1 MPIEWGGRKTRRE
14 PVKFSHPFPR
24 QRRMPA
30 RFTAAALLVLV
41 SLARPLGAQSA
52 DSSAAR
58 SPFRPLA
65 LPAPN
70 ELRTGSGRPGRAYW
84 QQRADYRIEATLDPA
99 TAELRGRE
107 TIHYVNRSPD
117 ALPYLWLFVEQN
129 ICAPGSVTN
138 QLDQPPLVF
147 LGSIFDFSCKGFSGG
162 LTLEHVRAGARD
174 LPTTVV
180 GTTMRVDLP
189 RALAS
194 GAALDLQI
202 GWRFTVPDYGAG
214 RMGRDGTLFELG
226 QWYPRMA
233 VYDDVR
239 GWNHEPYIGGGE
251 FYLEYGRF
259 DVAITV
265 PATYV
270 VGATGVLR
278 NPEQVLTAGQRARL
292 ARARRSATPVA
303 IITADEAG
311 HAERTRPASAGA
323 TLTWRFSA
331 DSVRDFA
338 FGAAPDFRW
347 DASAYRTTMVHTLY
361 RPSAP
366 EWEEANR
373 MVRDAVRHYSELW
386 YRYPYPH
393 ITSIEGPI
401 EGMEYPM
408 ITFDP
413 RAPSRE
419 ERQWVL
425 AHELGHQWVPMIVG
439 SNERLYPWMDEGF
452 NTFIDLGN
460 AARYFKGTAYGDSIE
475 VHPLHL
481 YPDHAV
487 PGREQPL
494 MSRPV
499 EAHDLFWTG
508 YQKPALMMQTLRYE
522 VLGKERFD
530 FAFRQYLRAW
540 AYKHPTPADFF
551 RIMRDASGMDL
562 DFFWRDWIYTTA
574 RLDQAVDSVA
584 TVEGRQKVFLS
595 NRGTMTLPLE
605 MELTFADGGTERV
618 RLPVE
623 MWNLGP
629 SFVYRVRGDRRVTGV
644 LVDPRRVLPDVD
656 RANNRLR

>member
-1 MPIEWGGRKTRRE
+1 MPGRLAA
-14 PVKFSHPFPR
+14 VIVLSLSL
-24 QRRMPA
+24 
-30 RFTAAALLVLV
+30 AAA
-41 SLARPLGAQSA
+41 ARAQSPA
-52 DSSAAR
+52 PSDTA
-58 SPFRPLA
+58 SPFRSLD

-84 QQRADYRIEATLDPA
+84 QQRADYRIQATLDPA
-99 TAELRGRE
+99 RQELRGRE
-107 TIHYVNRSPD
+107 TIHYVNHSSD
-117 ALPYLWLFVEQN
+117 ALPYVWLFLEQN

-147 LGSIFDFSCKGFSGG
+147 LGSVFDFSCKGFTGG
-162 LTLEHVRAGARD
+162 LTLEHVRAGLRD
-174 LPTTVV
+174 APATVF

-189 RALAS
+189 RPLAP
-194 GAALDLQI
+194 GQALDLDI
-202 GWRFTVPDYGAG
+202 GWRFTVPEYGAG
-214 RMGRDGTLFELG
+214 RMGRDGSLYELG

-259 DVAITV
+259 DVALTV
-265 PATYV
+265 PAGYI
-270 VGATGVLR
+270 VGATGVLL
-278 NPEQVLTAGQRARL
+278 NPEQVLTTAQRARL
-292 ARARRSATPVA
+292 ARARRSSEPVA
-303 IITADEAG
+303 IITAEEAG
-311 HAERTRPASAGA
+311 QPARTRPAATG
-323 TLTWRFSA
+323 TLTWRFAA

-347 DASAYRTTMVHTLY
+347 DASGYRKTLVHTLY

-366 EWEEANR
+366 EWAEANR
-373 MVRDAVRHYSELW
+373 MVRDAVEYYSRQW
-386 YRYPYPH
+386 YPYPYPH

-413 RAPSRE
+413 RSPSRE

-460 AARYFKGTAYGDSIE
+460 AARYFQGTAYGDSIE

-481 YPDHAV
+481 YADHAI
-487 PGREQPL
+487 PGKEQPL
-494 MSRPV
+494 ISRPV
-499 EAHDLFWTG
+499 EVHDLFWAG

-530 FAFRQYLRAW
+530 HAFRAYLRVW

-551 RIMRDASGMDL
+551 RVMRDASGMDL
-562 DFFWRDWIYTTA
+562 DYFWRDWIYTTA
-574 RLDQAVDSVA
+574 RLDQAVDSVG
-584 TVEGRQKVFLS
+584 TVDGAQKVFLS

-605 MELTFADGGTERV
+605 MELTYGDGTTERV

-629 SFVYRVRGDRRVTGV
+629 AFAYRVRGGKRVTDV
-644 LVDPRRVLPDVD
+644 VVDPRRALPDTD

>member
-1 MPIEWGGRKTRRE
+1 VPLRIIGVVLLGFALAGSLRAQT
-14 PVKFSHPFPR
+14 VDS
-24 QRRMPA
+24 A
-30 RFTAAALLVLV
+30 TA
-41 SLARPLGAQSA
+41 
-52 DSSAAR
+52 

-65 LPAPN
+65 MPTPN
-70 ELRTGSGRPGRAYW
+70 DVRTGSGRPGKGYW

-99 TAELRGRE
+99 THELRGRE
-107 TIHYVNRSPD
+107 TIHYVNHSPD
-117 ALPYLWLFVEQN
+117 PLPYLWLFVEQN

-147 LGSIFDFSCKGFSGG
+147 LGSTFDFSCKGFAGG
-162 LTLEHVRAGARD
+162 LTLDHVRLGLRSLA
-174 LPTTVV
+174 TTVT

-189 RALAS
+189 RPLAP
-194 GAALDLQI
+194 GQFLDLDI

-214 RMGRDGTLFELG
+214 RMGRDGTLYELG
-226 QWYPRMA
+226 QWYPRMV

-259 DVAITV
+259 DVALTV
-265 PATYV
+265 PADYI
-270 VGATGVLR
+270 VGATGVLL
-278 NPEQVLTAGQRARL
+278 NPAEVLTATQRARL
-292 ARARRSATPVA
+292 ARARSSSEPVA

-311 HAERTRPASAGA
+311 QAGRRAGGREVGRSGGTR
-323 TLTWRFSA
+323 TWRFSA

-347 DASAYRTTMVHTLY
+347 DASAYRRTLVHTLY
-361 RPSAP
+361 RTSAP

-373 MVRDAVRHYSELW
+373 MVRDAVEYYSEQW
-386 YRYPYPH
+386 YPYPYPH

-460 AARYFKGTAYGDSIE
+460 AARYFKGTPYGDSIE

-481 YPDHAV
+481 YADHAIA
-487 PGREQPL
+487 GREQPL
-494 MSRPV
+494 ISRPV
-499 EAHDLFWTG
+499 EGHDLFWTG

-530 FAFRQYLRAW
+530 YAFRQYLRAW

-551 RIMRDASGMDL
+551 RVMRDASGMDL

-574 RLDQAVDSVA
+574 RLDQAVDSVGMA
-584 TVEGRQKVFLS
+584 DGAQKVFLS

-605 MELTFADGGTERV
+605 MDLTYADGTTERV
-618 RLPVE
+618 RLPAE
-623 MWNLGP
+623 MWNLGRR
-629 SFVYRVRGDRRVTGV
+629 FAYRVRGGRQVTGV
-644 LVDPRRVLPDVD
+644 VVDPRGVRPDVD
-656 RANNRLR
+656 RKNNSVRR

>member
-1 MPIEWGGRKTRRE
+1 VPSRVTGVALLALVLPLAGSLRAQTTD
-14 PVKFSHPFPR
+14 S
-24 QRRMPA
+24 
-30 RFTAAALLVLV
+30 AAA
-41 SLARPLGAQSA
+41 
-52 DSSAAR
+52 

-65 LPAPN
+65 LPTAN
-70 ELRTGSGRPGRAYW
+70 DVRTGSGRPGKGYW
-84 QQRADYRIEATLDPA
+84 QQRADYRIDATLDPA
-99 TAELRGRE
+99 THELRGRE

-117 ALPYLWLFVEQN
+117 PLPYLWLFVEQN

-147 LGSIFDFSCKGFSGG
+147 LGSTFDFSCKGFAGG
-162 LTLEHVRAGARD
+162 LALDHVRLGLRNLA
-174 LPTTVV
+174 TTVT
-180 GTTMRVDLP
+180 GTTMRIDLP
-189 RALAS
+189 RPLAP
-194 GAALDLQI
+194 GQFLDLDI
-202 GWRFTVPDYGAG
+202 GWHFTVPDYGAG
-214 RMGRDGTLFELG
+214 RMGRDGTLYELG
-226 QWYPRMA
+226 QWYPRMV

-259 DVAITV
+259 DVALTV
-265 PATYV
+265 PSDYI
-270 VGATGVLR
+270 VGATGVLL
-278 NPEQVLTAGQRARL
+278 NPAEVLTATQRARL
-292 ARARRSATPVA
+292 ARARSSSVPVA
-303 IITADEAG
+303 IITAEEAG
-311 HAERTRPASAGA
+311 RRSGGRAVGKSGGTR
-323 TLTWRFSA
+323 TWRFSA

-347 DASAYRTTMVHTLY
+347 DASAYHKTLVHTLY

-373 MVRDAVRHYSELW
+373 MVHDAVEYYSEQW
-386 YRYPYPH
+386 YPYPYPH

-425 AHELGHQWVPMIVG
+425 AHELGHQWMPMIVG

-460 AARYFKGTAYGDSIE
+460 AARYFNGTPYGDSIE

-481 YPDHAV
+481 YPDHAIAD
-487 PGREQPL
+487 REQPL
-494 MSRPV
+494 ISRPV
-499 EAHDLFWTG
+499 EGHDLFWTG

-530 FAFRQYLRAW
+530 YAFRQYLRAW
-540 AYKHPTPADFF
+540 AYKHPTPEDFF
-551 RIMRDASGMDL
+551 RLMRDASGMDL

-574 RLDQAVDSVA
+574 RLDQAVDSVGTA
-584 TVEGRQKVFLS
+584 DGALKVFVS

-605 MELTFADGGTERV
+605 MDLTYADGTTERV

-629 SFVYRVRGDRRVTGV
+629 RFAYRVRGGRQVTGV
-644 LVDPRRVLPDVD
+644 VVDPRGVLPDVD
-656 RANNRLR
+656 RKNNALRR

>member
-1 MPIEWGGRKTRRE
+1 
-14 PVKFSHPFPR
+14 VSPR
-24 QRRMPA
+24 V
-30 RFTAAALLVLV
+30 AAVLLVL
-41 SLARPLGAQSA
+41 LALAGRLRAQTA
-52 DSSAAR
+52 DSVAASR
-58 SPFRPLA
+58 FRPLA
-65 LPAPN
+65 LPAPSDV
-70 ELRTGSGRPGRAYW
+70 RTGAGRPGKGYW

-99 TAELRGRE
+99 ARQLRGRE

-117 ALPYLWLFVEQN
+117 PLPYLWLFVEQN

-147 LGSIFDFSCKGFSGG
+147 LGSIFDFSCKGFEGG
-162 LTLEHVRAGARD
+162 LTLEHVRLGLRNVA
-174 LPTTVV
+174 TTVT

-189 RALAS
+189 RPLAP
-194 GAALDLQI
+194 GQFLDLDI
-202 GWRFTVPDYGAG
+202 GWRFPVPDYGAG
-214 RMGRDGTLFELG
+214 RMGRDGALYELG

-259 DVAITV
+259 DVALTV
-265 PATYV
+265 PADYV
-270 VGATGVLR
+270 VGATGVLL
-278 NPEQVLTAGQRARL
+278 NPAQVLTPTQRARL
-292 ARARRSATPVA
+292 ARARVSADPVA
-303 IITADEAG
+303 IITAEEAG
-311 HAERTRPASAGA
+311 QASRTRPAASGS
-323 TLTWRFSA
+323 LTWRFSA
-331 DSVRDFA
+331 ESVRDFA
-338 FGAAPDFRW
+338 FGASPDFRW
-347 DASAYRTTMVHTLY
+347 DASGYRKTLVHTLY

-373 MVRDAVRHYSELW
+373 MVRDAVEYYSEQW
-386 YRYPYPH
+386 YPYPYPH

-413 RAPSRE
+413 RAPNRE

-425 AHELGHQWVPMIVG
+425 AHELGHQWMPMVVG

-452 NTFIDLGN
+452 NTFIDLAN

-481 YPDHAV
+481 YPDHAI
-487 PGREQPL
+487 PGQEQPL
-494 MSRPV
+494 ISRPV
-499 EAHDLFWTG
+499 EGHDLFWTG

-530 FAFRQYLRAW
+530 HAFRQYLRAW

-551 RIMRDASGMDL
+551 RLMRDASGMDL

-574 RLDQAVDSVA
+574 RLDQAVDSVGVA
-584 TVEGRQKVFLS
+584 DSVPKVFLS

-605 MELTFADGGTERV
+605 MDLTYADGSTERV

-623 MWNLGP
+623 MWNLGAR
-629 SFVYRVRGDRRVTGV
+629 FAYRVRGGRAVTGV
-644 LVDPRRVLPDVD
+644 VVDPRGVLPDID
-656 RANNRLR
+656 RKNNTVRR

>member
-1 MPIEWGGRKTRRE
+1 MG
-14 PVKFSHPFPR
+14 
-24 QRRMPA
+24 A
-30 RFTAAALLVLV
+30 RL
-41 SLARPLGAQSA
+41 LARLGALTALVIALPPSLRAQSP
-52 DSSAAR
+52 DSTPI
-58 SPFRPLA
+58 SPFRALP

-70 ELRTGSGRPGRAYW
+70 QLRTGAGRPGRLYW
-84 QQRADYRIEATLDPA
+84 QQRADYRIDATLDPDRQ
-99 TAELRGRE
+99 ELRGRE

-147 LGSIFDFSCKGFSGG
+147 LGSTFDFSCKGFEGG
-162 LTLEHVRAGARD
+162 VTLEHVRIGLRAVT
-174 LPTTVV
+174 PTVF
-180 GTTMRVDLP
+180 GTTMRLDLP
-189 RALAS
+189 RPLAS
-194 GAALDLQI
+194 GAALDLDI
-202 GWRFTVPDYGAG
+202 GWRFKVPDYGAG
-214 RMGRDGTLFELG
+214 RMGHDGTLYELG

-259 DVAITV
+259 DVALTV

-270 VGATGVLR
+270 VGATGVLL
-278 NPEQVLTAGQRARL
+278 NPAEVLTPEQRARL
-292 ARARRSATPVA
+292 RRARSS
-303 IITADEAG
+303 TAPIAVISGEEAG
-311 HAERTRPASAGA
+311 DPARTRPRSHG
-323 TLTWRFSA
+323 TQTWRFAA

-347 DASAYRTTMVHTLY
+347 DASAYGRTMVHTLY
-361 RPSAP
+361 RRSAP

-373 MVRDAVRHYSELW
+373 MVHDAVQYYSEQW
-386 YRYPYPH
+386 YPYPYPH
-393 ITSIEGPI
+393 MTSIEGPI

-460 AARYFKGTAYGDSIE
+460 AARYFKGTPYGDSIE

-481 YPDHAV
+481 YPDHAIA
-487 PGREQPL
+487 GKEQPL
-494 MSRPV
+494 IARPV
-499 EAHDLFWTG
+499 EVHDLFWTG

-522 VLGKERFD
+522 VLGKDRFD
-530 FAFRQYLRAW
+530 YAFRQYLRAW
-540 AYKHPTPADFF
+540 AFRHPTPADFF
-551 RIMRDASGMDL
+551 RLMRDASGMDL
-562 DFFWRDWIYTTA
+562 DFFWRDWVYTTA
-574 RLDQAVDSVA
+574 RLDQAVDSVGRA
-584 TVEGRQKVFLS
+584 EGQPKVFLS

-605 MELTFADGGTERV
+605 MDLTYADSSTERV

-629 SFVYRVRGDRRVTGV
+629 AFAYRVRGDRKVTGV
-644 LVDPRRVLPDVD
+644 VVDPRGVLPDVD
-656 RANNRLR
+656 RSNNRLR

>member
-1 MPIEWGGRKTRRE
+1 MIGRLTG
-14 PVKFSHPFPR
+14 VI
-24 QRRMPA
+24 
-30 RFTAAALLVLV
+30 LLG
-41 SLARPLGAQSA
+41 LGIAGRAHAQTA
-52 DSSAAR
+52 DSAG
-58 SPFRPLA
+58 SPFRPLV

-70 ELRTGSGRPGRAYW
+70 DVRTGAGRPGRGYW
-84 QQRADYRIEATLDPA
+84 QQRADYRIQATLDPSRH
-99 TAELRGRE
+99 ELRGRE
-107 TIHYVNRSPD
+107 TIHYLNRSPD
-117 ALPYLWLFVEQN
+117 ALPYLWIFLEQN
-129 ICAPGSVTN
+129 ICAPGSVTS

-147 LGSIFDFSCKGFSGG
+147 LGSTFDFSCKGFQGG
-162 LTLEHVRAGARD
+162 ITLEHVRVGTRAA
-174 LPTTVV
+174 TTTLT

-189 RALAS
+189 RPLAP
-194 GAALDLQI
+194 GAFLDLDI

-214 RMGRDGTLFELG
+214 RMGRDGTLYEMG
-226 QWYPRMA
+226 QWYPRVA

-259 DVAITV
+259 DVALTV
-265 PATYV
+265 PADYV
-270 VGATGVLR
+270 VGATGVLL
-278 NPEQVLTAGQRARL
+278 NPEQVLTPTQRSRL
-292 ARARRSATPVA
+292 ARARMSAAPVA
-303 IITADEAG
+303 IITAEEAG
-311 HAERTRPASAGA
+311 NSARTRPAASG
-323 TLTWRFSA
+323 TLVWRFSA

-347 DASAYRTTMVHTLY
+347 DASAYRATLVHTLY
-361 RPSAP
+361 RATAP

-373 MVRDAVRHYSELW
+373 MVRDAVEYYSEQW
-386 YRYPYPH
+386 YPYPYPH

-452 NTFIDLGN
+452 NTFIDLAN
-460 AARYFKGTAYGDSIE
+460 AARYFKGTPYGDSIE

-481 YPDHAV
+481 YPDHAD
-487 PGREQPL
+487 PRREEAL
-494 MSRPV
+494 IRRPV
-499 EAHDLFWTG
+499 ESRDLFWTG

-522 VLGKERFD
+522 VLGRERFD
-530 FAFRQYLRAW
+530 HAFRAYLRAW

-551 RIMRDASGMDL
+551 RLMRDASGMDL

-584 TVEGRQKVFLS
+584 TVGGEQKVFVS
-595 NRGTMTLPLE
+595 SRGTMTLPLE
-605 MELTFADGGTERV
+605 MELTYADGASERV
-618 RLPVE
+618 GLPVE
-623 MWNLGP
+623 MWNLG
-629 SFVYRVRGDRRVTGV
+629 SRFAYRVRGEKRVKDV
-644 LVDPRRVLPDVD
+644 VIDPRGVLPDVD
-656 RANNRLR
+656 RGNNRLGAGPGAAAR

>member
-1 MPIEWGGRKTRRE
+1 VP
-14 PVKFSHPFPR
+14 PR
-24 QRRMPA
+24 ITGVVLLGFALAGSLRAQ
-30 RFTAAALLVLV
+30 TVDSAAA
-41 SLARPLGAQSA
+41 
-52 DSSAAR
+52 

-65 LPAPN
+65 MPTSN
-70 ELRTGSGRPGRAYW
+70 DVRTGSGRPGKGYW

-99 TAELRGRE
+99 AHELRGRE
-107 TIHYVNRSPD
+107 TIHYVNHSPD
-117 ALPYLWLFVEQN
+117 PLPYLWLFVEQN

-147 LGSIFDFSCKGFSGG
+147 LGSTFDFSCKGFAGG
-162 LTLEHVRAGARD
+162 LTLDHVRLGLRSLA
-174 LPTTVV
+174 TTVT
-180 GTTMRVDLP
+180 GTTMRLDLP
-189 RALAS
+189 RPLAA
-194 GAALDLQI
+194 GQFLDLDI

-214 RMGRDGTLFELG
+214 RMGRDGTLYELG
-226 QWYPRMA
+226 QWYPRMV

-259 DVAITV
+259 DVALTV
-265 PATYV
+265 PADYI
-270 VGATGVLR
+270 VGATGVLL
-278 NPEQVLTAGQRARL
+278 NPAEVLTATQRARL
-292 ARARRSATPVA
+292 ARARSSSAPVA
-303 IITADEAG
+303 IITAEEAG
-311 HAERTRPASAGA
+311 QAGRRAGGRAAGRSGRTR
-323 TLTWRFSA
+323 TWRFGA

-347 DASAYRTTMVHTLY
+347 DASAYRKTLVHTLY
-361 RPSAP
+361 RTSAP

-373 MVRDAVRHYSELW
+373 MVRDAVQYYSEQW
-386 YRYPYPH
+386 YPYPYPH

-481 YPDHAV
+481 YPDHAIA
-487 PGREQPL
+487 GREQPL
-494 MSRPV
+494 ISRPV
-499 EAHDLFWTG
+499 EGHDLFWSG

-530 FAFRQYLRAW
+530 YAFRQYLRAW

-551 RIMRDASGMDL
+551 RLMRDASGMDL

-574 RLDQAVDSVA
+574 WLDQAVDSVGTA
-584 TVEGRQKVFLS
+584 DGVQKVFLT

-605 MELTFADGGTERV
+605 MDLTYADGTAERV

-629 SFVYRVRGDRRVTGV
+629 RFAYRVRGGRQVTGV
-644 LVDPRRVLPDVD
+644 VVDPRGVLPDVD
-656 RANNRLR
+656 RKNNAIRR

>member
-1 MPIEWGGRKTRRE
+1 MRGRLAG
-14 PVKFSHPFPR
+14 VI
-24 QRRMPA
+24 
-30 RFTAAALLVLV
+30 AL
-41 SLARPLGAQSA
+41 SLALAGAAEAQSA
-52 DSSAAR
+52 DSIPAA

-70 ELRTGSGRPGRAYW
+70 EIRTGAGRPGRRYW
-84 QQRADYRIEATLDPA
+84 QQRVDYRIEATLDPDRQ
-99 TAELRGRE
+99 ELRGRE

-117 ALPYLWLFVEQN
+117 TLPYLWVFLDQN
-129 ICAPGSVTN
+129 ICAPGSVTT

-147 LGSIFDFSCKGFSGG
+147 LGSTFDFSCKGFSGG
-162 LTLEHVRAGARD
+162 ITLDHVRVGLRQV
-174 LPTTVV
+174 PTTVV

-189 RALAS
+189 RPLAP
-194 GAALDLQI
+194 GAFVDLDI
-202 GWRFTVPDYGAG
+202 GWAFTVPDYGAG
-214 RMGRDGTLFELG
+214 RMGHDGTLYELG
-226 QWYPRMA
+226 QWYPRMV

-259 DVAITV
+259 DVALTV
-265 PATYV
+265 PASYI
-270 VGATGVLR
+270 VGATGILL
-278 NPEQVLTAGQRARL
+278 NPREVLTSTQRGRL
-292 ARARRSATPVA
+292 AQARGSAEPVA
-303 IITADEAG
+303 IIGAEEAG
-311 HAERTRPASAGA
+311 RAERTRPAASG
-323 TLTWRFSA
+323 TLVWRFAA

-338 FGAAPDFRW
+338 FGASPDFRW
-347 DASAYRTTMVHTLY
+347 DASAYKNTLVHTLY
-361 RPSAP
+361 RPTAP

-373 MVRDAVRHYSELW
+373 MVRDAVAYYSEQW
-386 YRYPYPH
+386 YPYPYPH

-413 RAPSRE
+413 RAPNRE

-452 NTFIDLGN
+452 NTFIDLAN

-475 VHPLHL
+475 IHPLHL
-481 YPDHAV
+481 APDHTV
-487 PGREQPL
+487 LGKEQPL
-494 MSRPV
+494 ISKPV
-499 EAHDLFWTG
+499 EVHDLFWTG

-522 VLGKERFD
+522 VLGKARFD

-551 RIMRDASGMDL
+551 RVMRDASGMDL
-562 DFFWRDWIYTTA
+562 DYFWRDWVYTTA
-574 RLDQAVDSVA
+574 RLDQAVDSIA
-584 TVEGRQKVFLS
+584 PGEGEEKVYLS

-605 MELTFADGGTERV
+605 IQLWYIDGTTERV

-629 SFVYRVRGDRRVTGV
+629 RFAYRVRGGKRVTSV
-644 LVDPRRVLPDVD
+644 VVDPRGVLPDTD
-656 RANNRLR
+656 RSNNRLPR

>member
-1 MPIEWGGRKTRRE
+1 MLRRHGCLTLLLLALAA
-14 PVKFSHPFPR
+14 PVR
-24 QRRMPA
+24 
-30 RFTAAALLVLV
+30 
-41 SLARPLGAQSA
+41 AQA
-52 DSSAAR
+52 PDTML
-58 SPFRPLA
+58 SPFRSLL

-70 ELRTGSGRPGRAYW
+70 DARTGSGRPGHAYW
-84 QQRADYRIEATLDPA
+84 QQRVDYRISATLDPERQ
-99 TAELRGRE
+99 ELRGRE
-107 TIHYVNRSPD
+107 TIHYLNRSPD
-117 ALPYLWLFVEQN
+117 PLPYLWLFLEQN
-129 ICAPGSVTN
+129 ICAPASVTN

-147 LGSIFDFSCKGFSGG
+147 LGSTFDFSCKGFAGG
-162 LTLEHVRAGARD
+162 LMLDHVRVGLRRV
-174 LPTTVV
+174 PTAVY

-189 RALAS
+189 RPLAP
-194 GAALDLQI
+194 GQALDLDI

-214 RMGRDGTLFELG
+214 RMGRDGTLYELG
-226 QWYPRMA
+226 QWYPRVA

-259 DVAITV
+259 DVALTV
-265 PATYV
+265 PASYI
-270 VGATGVLR
+270 VGATGVLL
-278 NPEQVLTAGQRARL
+278 NPAVVLTATQRARL
-292 ARARRSATPVA
+292 AQARGSATPVA
-303 IITADEAG
+303 IISAEEAG
-311 HAERTRPASAGA
+311 NAARTRPATSG
-323 TLTWRFSA
+323 TLTWRFAA

-347 DASAYRTTMVHTLY
+347 DASGYRRTLVHTLY

-373 MVRDAVRHYSELW
+373 MVRDAVQYYSEQW
-386 YRYPYPH
+386 YPYPYAH

-452 NTFIDLGN
+452 NTFIDLAN
-460 AARYFKGTAYGDSIE
+460 AARYFSGTPYGDSIE

-481 YPDHAV
+481 YADHAI
-487 PGREQPL
+487 PGKEQPL
-494 MSRPV
+494 ISRPV
-499 EAHDLFWTG
+499 ESRDLFWTG

-530 FAFRQYLRAW
+530 PAFRRYLQAW
-540 AYKHPTPADFF
+540 AFKHPTPADFF
-551 RIMRDASGMDL
+551 RVMRDASGMDL

-584 TVEGRQKVFLS
+584 AVNGQQKVFLS

-605 MELTFADGGTERV
+605 LELTYEDGSTERV

-623 MWNLGP
+623 MWNLGRA
-629 SFVYRVRGDRRVTGV
+629 FAYRVRGGKKVTGV
-644 LVDPRRVLPDVD
+644 VVDPRSALPDVD

>member
-1 MPIEWGGRKTRRE
+1 M
-14 PVKFSHPFPR
+14 V
-24 QRRMPA
+24 
-30 RFTAAALLVLV
+30 
-41 SLARPLGAQSA
+41 
-52 DSSAAR
+52 
-58 SPFRPLA
+58 
-65 LPAPN
+65 
-70 ELRTGSGRPGRAYW
+70 
-84 QQRADYRIEATLDPA
+84 
-99 TAELRGRE
+99 
-107 TIHYVNRSPD
+107 
-117 ALPYLWLFVEQN
+117 
-129 ICAPGSVTN
+129 
-138 QLDQPPLVF
+138 
-147 LGSIFDFSCKGFSGG
+147 
-162 LTLEHVRAGARD
+162 
-174 LPTTVV
+174 
-180 GTTMRVDLP
+180 
-189 RALAS
+189 
-194 GAALDLQI
+194 
-202 GWRFTVPDYGAG
+202 
-214 RMGRDGTLFELG
+214 
-226 QWYPRMA
+226 

-259 DVAITV
+259 DVALTV
-265 PATYV
+265 PAGYI
-270 VGATGVLR
+270 VGATGVLL
-278 NPEQVLTAGQRARL
+278 NPAEVLTATQRARL
-292 ARARRSATPVA
+292 ARARSSSAPVA
-303 IITADEAG
+303 IITAEEAG
-311 HAERTRPASAGA
+311 RAGRRSDGQTVGRSGGTR
-323 TLTWRFSA
+323 TWRFGA

-347 DASAYRTTMVHTLY
+347 DASAYRKTLVHTLY

-373 MVRDAVRHYSELW
+373 MVRDAVDYYSEQW
-386 YRYPYPH
+386 YPYPYPH

-425 AHELGHQWVPMIVG
+425 AHELGHQWVPMVVG

-481 YPDHAV
+481 YPEHAIAD
-487 PGREQPL
+487 REQPL
-494 MSRPV
+494 ISRPV
-499 EAHDLFWTG
+499 EGHDLFWTG

-530 FAFRQYLRAW
+530 YAFRQYLRAW

-574 RLDQAVDSVA
+574 RLDQAVDSVGTA
-584 TVEGRQKVFLS
+584 DGALKVFVS

-605 MELTFADGGTERV
+605 MDLTYADGTTERV

-629 SFVYRVRGDRRVTGV
+629 RFAYRVRGGRQVTGV
-644 LVDPRRVLPDVD
+644 VVDPRRVLPDVD
-656 RANNRLR
+656 RKNNRLGR

>member
-1 MPIEWGGRKTRRE
+1 VP
-14 PVKFSHPFPR
+14 PR
-24 QRRMPA
+24 VTGMVLLALALAGSLRAQ
-30 RFTAAALLVLV
+30 TTDSAAA
-41 SLARPLGAQSA
+41 
-52 DSSAAR
+52 
-58 SPFRPLA
+58 SPFRPLD
-65 LPAPN
+65 LPTAN
-70 ELRTGSGRPGRAYW
+70 DVRTGSGRPGKGYW
-84 QQRADYRIEATLDPA
+84 QQRADYRIEVTLDPA
-99 TAELRGRE
+99 THELRGRE

-117 ALPYLWLFVEQN
+117 PLPYLWLFVEQN

-147 LGSIFDFSCKGFSGG
+147 LGSTFDFSCKGFAGG
-162 LTLEHVRAGARD
+162 LTLDHVRLGLRNLA
-174 LPTTVV
+174 TTVT

-189 RALAS
+189 RPLAP
-194 GAALDLQI
+194 GQFLDLDI

-214 RMGRDGTLFELG
+214 RMGRDGTLYELG
-226 QWYPRMA
+226 QWYPRMV

-259 DVAITV
+259 EVALTV
-265 PATYV
+265 PADYI
-270 VGATGVLR
+270 VGATGVLL
-278 NPEQVLTAGQRARL
+278 NPAEVLTATQRARL
-292 ARARRSATPVA
+292 ARARSSSTPVA
-303 IITADEAG
+303 IITAEEAG
-311 HAERTRPASAGA
+311 QAGRRSGGRAVRQSGGTR
-323 TLTWRFSA
+323 TWRFSA

-338 FGAAPDFRW
+338 FAAAPDFRW
-347 DASAYRTTMVHTLY
+347 DASAYRKTLVHTLY

-373 MVRDAVRHYSELW
+373 MVRDAVEYYSEQW
-386 YRYPYPH
+386 YPYPYPH

-425 AHELGHQWVPMIVG
+425 AHELGHQWMPMIVG

-481 YPDHAV
+481 YPDHAIAD
-487 PGREQPL
+487 REQPL
-494 MSRPV
+494 ISRPV
-499 EAHDLFWTG
+499 EGHDLFWTG

-530 FAFRQYLRAW
+530 YAFRQYLRAW

-551 RIMRDASGMDL
+551 RLMRDAAGMDL

-574 RLDQAVDSVA
+574 RLDQAVDSVGTA
-584 TVEGRQKVFLS
+584 DGAQKVFLS

-605 MELTFADGGTERV
+605 MDLTYADGTTERT

-623 MWNLGP
+623 MWNLGTR
-629 SFVYRVRGDRRVTGV
+629 FAYRVRGGRQVTGV
-644 LVDPRRVLPDVD
+644 MVDPRGVLPDVD
-656 RANNRLR
+656 RKNNALRR

>member
-1 MPIEWGGRKTRRE
+1 VP
-14 PVKFSHPFPR
+14 PR
-24 QRRMPA
+24 ITGVVLLALALASSLRAQ
-30 RFTAAALLVLV
+30 TVDSAAA
-41 SLARPLGAQSA
+41 
-52 DSSAAR
+52 

-65 LPAPN
+65 MPTPN
-70 ELRTGSGRPGRAYW
+70 DVRTGSGRPGKGYW

-99 TAELRGRE
+99 THELRGRE

-117 ALPYLWLFVEQN
+117 PLPYLWLFVEQN

-147 LGSIFDFSCKGFSGG
+147 LGSTFDFSCKGFAGG
-162 LTLEHVRAGARD
+162 LTLDHVRLGLRNLA
-174 LPTTVV
+174 TTVR

-189 RALAS
+189 RPLAP
-194 GAALDLQI
+194 GQFLDLDI

-214 RMGRDGTLFELG
+214 RMGRDGTLYELG
-226 QWYPRMA
+226 QWYPRMV

-251 FYLEYGRF
+251 FYLEYGHF
-259 DVAITV
+259 DVALTV
-265 PATYV
+265 PADYI
-270 VGATGVLR
+270 VGATGVLL
-278 NPEQVLTAGQRARL
+278 NPAEVLTATQRARL
-292 ARARRSATPVA
+292 ARARSSSAPVA

-311 HAERTRPASAGA
+311 EAGGRAGGRAVGRSGGTR
-323 TLTWRFSA
+323 TWRFSA

-347 DASAYRTTMVHTLY
+347 DASAYRKTLVHTLY
-361 RPSAP
+361 RSSAP

-373 MVRDAVRHYSELW
+373 MVRDAVEYYSEQW
-386 YRYPYPH
+386 YPYPYPH

-425 AHELGHQWVPMIVG
+425 AHELGHQWMPMIVG

-481 YPDHAV
+481 YPDHAISE
-487 PGREQPL
+487 REQPL
-494 MSRPV
+494 ISRPV
-499 EAHDLFWTG
+499 EGHDLFWTG

-530 FAFRQYLRAW
+530 YAFRQYLRAW

-551 RIMRDASGMDL
+551 RVMCDASGMDL

-574 RLDQAVDSVA
+574 RLDQAVDSVGTA
-584 TVEGRQKVFLS
+584 EGAEKVFLS

-605 MELTFADGGTERV
+605 MDLAYADGTTERV

-629 SFVYRVRGDRRVTGV
+629 RFAYRVRGGRQVTGV
-644 LVDPRRVLPDVD
+644 VVDPRGVLPDID
-656 RANNRLR
+656 RKNNAFRR

>member
-1 MPIEWGGRKTRRE
+1 VP
-14 PVKFSHPFPR
+14 PR
-24 QRRMPA
+24 VTGVVLLALALAGSLRAQTA
-30 RFTAAALLVLV
+30 DSAAA
-41 SLARPLGAQSA
+41 
-52 DSSAAR
+52 

-65 LPAPN
+65 LPTAN
-70 ELRTGSGRPGRAYW
+70 DVRTGSGRPGKGYW
-84 QQRADYRIEATLDPA
+84 QQRADYRIEATLDPI
-99 TAELRGRE
+99 THELRGRE

-117 ALPYLWLFVEQN
+117 PLPYLWLFVEQN

-147 LGSIFDFSCKGFSGG
+147 LGSTFDFSCKGFQGG
-162 LTLEHVRAGARD
+162 LTLDHVRLGLRKLA
-174 LPTTVV
+174 TTVT

-189 RALAS
+189 RPLAP
-194 GAALDLQI
+194 GQFLDLDI

-214 RMGRDGTLFELG
+214 RMGRDGTLYELG
-226 QWYPRMA
+226 QWYPRMV

-259 DVAITV
+259 DVELTV
-265 PATYV
+265 PADYI
-270 VGATGVLR
+270 VGATGVLL
-278 NPEQVLTAGQRARL
+278 NPAEVLTAEQRARL
-292 ARARRSATPVA
+292 ARARNSSAPVA
-303 IITADEAG
+303 IITAAEAG
-311 HAERTRPASAGA
+311 QAGRRA
-323 TLTWRFSA
+323 GGRAGRGSGGTLTWRFSA

-347 DASAYRTTMVHTLY
+347 DASAYGKTLVHTLY

-373 MVRDAVRHYSELW
+373 MVRDAVEYYSERW
-386 YRYPYPH
+386 YPYPYPH

-425 AHELGHQWVPMIVG
+425 AHELGHQWMPMIVG

-452 NTFIDLGN
+452 NTFIDLAN

-475 VHPLHL
+475 IHPLHL
-481 YPDHAV
+481 YPDHAIQ
-487 PGREQPL
+487 GKEQPL
-494 MSRPV
+494 ISRPV
-499 EAHDLFWTG
+499 EGHDLFWTG

-530 FAFRQYLRAW
+530 YAFRQYLHAW

-551 RIMRDASGMDL
+551 RVMRDASGMDL

-584 TVEGRQKVFLS
+584 TADGVQKVFLS

-605 MELTFADGGTERV
+605 MDLVYADGTTERV

-629 SFVYRVRGDRRVTGV
+629 RFAYRVRGGRQVTGV
-644 LVDPRRVLPDVD
+644 VVDPRGVLPDVD
-656 RANNRLR
+656 RKNNAMRR